1 MKTSLHAIAKS
12 ARSDKQKRFKSL
24 YSLLNREMLG
34 EAYRHLNKK
43 ATPGVDG
50 LTYEEYGK
58 NLKENLIDLEARLKE
73 KRYHAKVV
81 RRVNIPKGGGKTRP
95 LGIPVLEDKLVQWV
109 VREILQALF
118 EPLFYE
124 HSYGYRPKRS
134 ARQAV
139 EGLWNKL
146 MGTFRYVVEV
156 DIKSFFET
164 IDHTWLVKMVEKR
177 VNDKS
182 IVWLI
187 KQWLRAGIMM
197 EDGSTENPER
207 GTPQGGVVSPILA
220 NIYLHY
226 VLDLWFQ
233 TEIRKHSAMEVT
245 LVRYADDF
253 VAAFRF
259 KADAD
264 RFYEWLPERIA
275 KFGLTLSEEKTRKIL
290 FSRFEKRES
299 ESFTFLGFTFYWGT
313 SHKGNDVVMV
323 HTSRKKIHQT
333 LQNLKQWVK
342 ENRRKSK
349 RWIMEQVMVKLRG
362 HKNYFGIQ
370 GNSLHIRKVV
380 DESMNILY
388 KWLNRRSQ
396 RRSYNWESFERML
409 KHFNFRSLI
418 GIRNNGV
425 QISCL
430 SQMC

>member
-12 ARSDKQKRFKSL
+12 AQRDKQKRFKSL
-24 YSLLNREMLG
+24 YGLLNREMLG

-43 ATPGVDG
+43 SAPGVDD

-58 NLKENLIDLEARLKE
+58 NLKENLIDLETRLKE
-73 KRYHAKVV
+73 KRYRAKVV
-81 RRVNIPKGGGKTRP
+81 RRVHIPKGNGKTRP

-124 HSYGYRPKRS
+124 LSYGYRPKRS

-156 DIKSFFET
+156 DIKNFFDT
-164 IDHTWLVKMVEKR
+164 IDHQWMVKMVEKR

-233 TEIRKHSAMEVT
+233 TEVRKHSAMEVT

-253 VAAFRF
+253 VAAFRI

-264 RFYEWLPERIA
+264 RFYEWLPERFA
-275 KFGLTLSEEKTRKIL
+275 KFGLTLSDEKTRKIL
-290 FSRFEKRES
+290 FTRFEKKIS
-299 ESFTFLGFTFYWGT
+299 DPFTFLGFTFYWGT

-323 HTSRKKIHQT
+323 HTSRKKIHKT
-333 LQNLKQWVK
+333 LQNIKQWVK
-342 ENRRKSK
+342 ENRGKSK
-349 RWIMEQVMVKLRG
+349 RWIIEQVMIKLRG

-370 GNSLHIRKVV
+370 GSLILFNIYAQAFRDFRSILRTYIDSNSSAQSLTVCEGKLKTER
-380 DESMNILY
+380 
-388 KWLNRRSQ
+388 RRSA
-396 RRSYNWESFERML
+396 
-409 KHFNFRSLI
+409 
-418 GIRNNGV
+418 
-425 QISCL
+425 ISINITET
-430 SQMC
+430 

>member
-1 MKTSLHAIAKS
+1 MKTSLHARAKS
-12 ARSDKQKRFKSL
+12 AQRDKQKRFKSL
-24 YSLLNREMLG
+24 YGLLNREMLG

-43 ATPGVDG
+43 SAPGVDD

-58 NLKENLIDLEARLKE
+58 NLKENLIDLETRLKE
-73 KRYHAKVV
+73 KRYRAKVV
-81 RRVNIPKGGGKTRP
+81 RRVHIPKGNGKTRP

-124 HSYGYRPKRS
+124 LSYGYRPKRS

-156 DIKSFFET
+156 DIKNFFDT
-164 IDHTWLVKMVEKR
+164 IDHQWMVKMVEKR

-233 TEIRKHSAMEVT
+233 TEVRKHSAMEVT

-253 VAAFRF
+253 VAAFRI

-264 RFYEWLPERIA
+264 RFYEWLPERFA
-275 KFGLTLSEEKTRKIL
+275 KFGLTLSDEKTRKIL
-290 FSRFEKRES
+290 FTRFEKKIS
-299 ESFTFLGFTFYWGT
+299 DPFTFLGFTFYWGT

-323 HTSRKKIHQT
+323 HTSRKKIHKT
-333 LQNLKQWVK
+333 LQNIKQWVK
-342 ENRRKSK
+342 ENRGKSK
-349 RWIMEQVMVKLRG
+349 RWIIEQVMIKLRG

-370 GNSLHIRKVV
+370 GSLILFNIYAQAFRDFRSILRTYIDSNSSAQSLTVCEGKLKTER
-380 DESMNILY
+380 
-388 KWLNRRSQ
+388 RRSA
-396 RRSYNWESFERML
+396 
-409 KHFNFRSLI
+409 
-418 GIRNNGV
+418 
-425 QISCL
+425 ISINITET
-430 SQMC
+430 

>member
-1 MKTSLHAIAKS
+1 
-12 ARSDKQKRFKSL
+12 
-24 YSLLNREMLG
+24 MLG

-43 ATPGVDG
+43 SATGVDDV
-50 LTYEEYGK
+50 TYEEYGK
-58 NLKENLIDLEARLKE
+58 NLKENLIDLETRLKD

-81 RRVNIPKGGGKTRP
+81 RRVNIPKGNGKTRP

-109 VREILQALF
+109 VREILQALY

-156 DIKSFFET
+156 DIKSFFDT
-164 IDHTWLVKMVEKR
+164 IDHQWMVKMVEKR

-233 TEIRKHSAMEVT
+233 TEVRKHSAMEVT

-264 RFYEWLPERIA
+264 RFYEWLPERFA
-275 KFGLTLSEEKTRKIL
+275 KFGLTLSDEKTRKIL
-290 FSRFEKRES
+290 FTRFEKKIS
-299 ESFTFLGFTFYWGT
+299 DPFTFLGFTFYWGT

-333 LQNLKQWVK
+333 LQNIKQWVK
-342 ENRRKSK
+342 ENRGKSK
-349 RWIMEQVMVKLRG
+349 RWIIEQVMIKLRG

-370 GNSLHIRKVV
+370 GNSSCIKQVV
-380 DESMNILY
+380 DETITILY

-409 KHFNFRSLI
+409 KHFNFRSLN